1 MDKFIPAPQELKR
14 VYTREEVVRN
24 LIDNKKAVEELIRA
38 REDRLRD
45 IARRLHPYDII
56 NNAEYYEAYEKTIM
70 ECRTAIYNL
79 RERQFRL
86 SEAVRIVG
94 GGR

>member
-24 LIDNKKAVEELIRA
+24 LIDNKKA
-38 REDRLRD
+38 RLRD